1 MFLFCSWGCRESTDA
16 ERAGH
21 YFKKPNNYVGRESV
35 QSFSKA
41 LKNLDCFAPPLG
53 TISLISNIANASA
66 IITMATVAPAF
77 DLCSSI

>member
-1 MFLFCSWGCRESTDA
+1 MDA
-16 ERAGH
+16 SRAGH
-21 YFKKPNNYVGRESV
+21 YRKKPNDCVGKVSV
-35 QSFSKA
+35 QNFHKV